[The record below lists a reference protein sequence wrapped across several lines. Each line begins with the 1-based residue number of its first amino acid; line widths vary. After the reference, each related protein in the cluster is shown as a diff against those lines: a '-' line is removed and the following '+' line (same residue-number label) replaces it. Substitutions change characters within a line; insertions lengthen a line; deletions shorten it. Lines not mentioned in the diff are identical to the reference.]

1 MAVNKPDNDKT
12 LRKVAVKTMHDDVR
26 DVVNDL
32 PLSSLGR
39 NGLNSEHLP
48 GVICAYDYG
57 SYALDLTINYN
68 KGRFQQEDP
77 STFATDWHCYHKATG
92 DNTKW
97 VLGNNGSGY
106 SLPPCKVIAF
116 ANIRVAQVVQHGSP
130 FDDTQSTD
138 RPHPHYSS
146 SWMLFASLGYEDVS
160 GEHFSLADTGCVR
173 ALDTNTY
180 HGHGAYTFHTDYP
193 SGIAHINTPMQFN
206 TGYRE
211 RPQIVEQAMSIWTVI
226 DKSEEPSNWTL
237 TSIHPRFATFEGQD
251 HKGDNF
257 TAPLAGTG
265 DPPKWLITSGS
276 LGFFALRS

>member
-39 NGLNSEHLP
+39 NGLNSEQLP

-57 SYALDLTINYN
+57 SYSLDLTINYN

-77 STFATDWHCYHKATG
+77 STFATDWHCYHKFTG

-130 FDDTQSTD
+130 FDDTHSTD
-138 RPHPHYSS
+138 LPHPHYSN

-180 HGHGAYTFHTDYP
+180 WGHGIVLVEGVESPTL
-193 SGIAHINTPMQFN
+193 NVPMQFT
-206 TGYRE
+206 TGYLE

-226 DKSEEPSNWTL
+226 DKSEEPSDWTL
-237 TSIHPRFATFEGQD
+237 TSIHPRFATFEGQE
-251 HKGDNF
+251 HKG
-257 TAPLAGTG
+257 TSSSVPPPLAGTG